1 MMRKSYLG
9 KLFTFKFPGR
19 KSKITGIVLDYN
31 DDWTFIRA
39 IPDYSPY
46 GFTIFK
52 NDRCI
57 YEYGEAEKFATRIL
71 KLKNLDFLRKPN
83 LKLSSLDE
91 ILSSIDKKYKLIQ
104 LDTKDGEAFDVVKYK
119 KCEDG
124 LYHFDELTTR
134 AKWRYKY
141 TLPEKAIRYI
151 SFDNDYLNSL
161 RLITKFKS

>member
-1 MMRKSYLG
+1 MRKSYLG
-9 KLFTFKFPGR
+9 KFLTFKFTGR
-19 KSKITGIVLDYN
+19 KSIITGIVLDYN
-31 DDWTFIRA
+31 DDWTFIRT

-52 NDRCI
+52 NDGCT
-57 YEYGEAEKFATRIL
+57 YEYGETEKFATRIL
-71 KLKNLDFLRKPN
+71 KMKKLNFSSKPKLKI
-83 LKLSSLDE
+83 SSLDE

-104 LDTKDGEAFDVVKYK
+104 LDTNDGEAFDVVKYK
-119 KCEDG
+119 KFEDD

-161 RLITKFKS
+161 RLVTKFKS